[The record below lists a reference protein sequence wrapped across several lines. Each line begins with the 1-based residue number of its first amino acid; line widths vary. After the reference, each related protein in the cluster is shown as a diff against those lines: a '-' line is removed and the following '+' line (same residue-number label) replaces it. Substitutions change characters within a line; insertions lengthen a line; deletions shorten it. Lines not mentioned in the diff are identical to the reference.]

1 MRWLASRGV
10 AVPAHIRVAEDIK
23 VEAGKLKVV
32 FKHGLI
38 RVEYR
43 EVELLARIGKQ
54 RNAAFRAGF
63 QQRVLA
69 QQAPSPKPQTPDAT
83 KPALGGLC

>member
-1 MRWLASRGV
+1 
-10 AVPAHIRVAEDIK
+10 

-69 QQAPSPKPQTPDAT
+69 QQARSPKPQTPDAT

>member
-1 MRWLASRGV
+1 M
-10 AVPAHIRVAEDIK
+10 
-23 VEAGKLKVV
+23 EAGKLKVV

-69 QQAPSPKPQTPDAT
+69 QQARSPKPQMQQSPHWAGFVDASF
-83 KPALGGLC
+83 GGPG

>member
-1 MRWLASRGV
+1 MSRGV
-10 AVPAHIRVAEDIK
+10 VVLARFRVAEDIK
-23 VEAGKLKVV
+23 GEVGLAGKLKVV

-69 QQAPSPKPQTPDAT
+69 QQARSPKPQTPDAT

>member
-69 QQAPSPKPQTPDAT
+69 QQARSPNAD
-83 KPALGGLC
+83 GCRVVMYD